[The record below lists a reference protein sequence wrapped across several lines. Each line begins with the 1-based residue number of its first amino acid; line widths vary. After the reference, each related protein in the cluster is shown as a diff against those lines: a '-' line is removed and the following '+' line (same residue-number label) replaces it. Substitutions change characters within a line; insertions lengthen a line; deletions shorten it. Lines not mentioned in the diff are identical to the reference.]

1 MHVHFFFLWGLDV
14 IGAIDAIAAI
24 AAIGTIDAIGWIGG
38 FRGFM
43 PQPTLS
49 DSGLLWSGGG
59 LVEGEKFVFF
69 LFQGLDEGDDF
80 CDGFG

>member
-1 MHVHFFFLWGLDV
+1 MHRLVCARPLLFCVGIRGYRGYRCYRVDWGLSWHLATTDPM
-14 IGAIDAIAAI
+14 AA
-24 AAIGTIDAIGWIGG
+24 
-38 FRGFM
+38 
-43 PQPTLS
+43 
-49 DSGLLWSGGG
+49 LLWSGGG